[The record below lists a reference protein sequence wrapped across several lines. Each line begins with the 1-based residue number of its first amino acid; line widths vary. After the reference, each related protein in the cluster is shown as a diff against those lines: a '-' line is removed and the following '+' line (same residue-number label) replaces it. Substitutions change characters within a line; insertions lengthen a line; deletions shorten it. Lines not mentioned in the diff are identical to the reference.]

1 MEVKRPTIQSII
13 QITSMVVQL
22 LRCVW
27 LFVTPWTAPRQVPL
41 SFTLSQSLL
50 KLISTE
56 AVMLSNQLI
65 LCCPL
70 LLLPSTFPNIR
81 AFSSESDLHING
93 QSTGASASVSTLPM
107 SIQGWFPLGSIGLIS
122 LQSKGLIVSNFF
134 LLWATTNL
142 FECIFLFTCSISS
155 CSKFLKTNCYVKV
168 HMHFKYWDILFDII
182 PKRLY
187 TPNNTV

>member
-1 MEVKRPTIQSII
+1 MAKPKVTGWGNRYCLQWRHIQMEVKRPTIQSII

-41 SFTLSQSLL
+41 SFTLSQSLF

-56 AVMLSNQLI
+56 VVMLSNQLI

-81 AFSSESDLHING
+81 AFSNESDLHISG
-93 QSTGASASVSTLPM
+93 QSTGASTSASFSPSNEYSRWTSFRIDWFDLLAV
-107 SIQGWFPLGSIGLIS
+107 QGTHSFQFFSYYEPLRTS
-122 LQSKGLIVSNFF
+122 LNVYFCLHVQF
-134 LLWATTNL
+134 LLVVN
-142 FECIFLFTCSISS
+142 F
-155 CSKFLKTNCYVKV
+155 
-168 HMHFKYWDILFDII
+168 
-182 PKRLY
+182 
-187 TPNNTV
+187 